1 MNYSFTV
8 SGKNKQ
14 YCLIEYVIIAMEC
27 LKENSLYTCKRKL
40 RMHEI
45 IDSLFRYKIP
55 MFFFRILQK
64 KRSSNELE
72 KPIRNIAFL
81 RPGRLGDLLVATPLF
96 HALKSEKPEIAI
108 TVICSQYNSILI
120 KHSTDVDTVKV
131 VNFHSIRAM
140 IGLYKW
146 ICRNQIDVTIDLTPG
161 FSRTS
166 TLLSYFL
173 RMSNKRTAGMHKGEV
188 ARFFDINTEV
198 YGLHIIERNRILLE
212 TVLQYQFK
220 STDFHPLLY
229 STDKH
234 VSGAAE
240 FTNQIGSNRL
250 IIGINLSAG
259 RKERQ
264 WEFDNYMKLASLIRQ
279 HYCESVE
286 VILFAHGLQRQ
297 WAEEIGRSVGFLVAP
312 STDILTTAEILRSC
326 KLLFTPDTAF
336 LHLAS
341 AVRVPVVGIYHTAGE
356 NLIRWRAYGVLT
368 RELVSCHA
376 EDVNEI
382 SAESAFTEIKDM
394 INTLEKKLFEEHL

>member
-1 MNYSFTV
+1 MACS
-8 SGKNKQ
+8 
-14 YCLIEYVIIAMEC
+14 
-27 LKENSLYTCKRKL
+27 KENRLHTRKRKL

-45 IDSLFRYKIP
+45 IDSVFRYKIP
-55 MFFFRILQK
+55 MIFFRILQK
-64 KRSSNELE
+64 KRSSKELK
-72 KPIRNIAFL
+72 KPIRHIAFL
-81 RPGRLGDLLVATPLF
+81 RPGRLGDMLVATPLF
-96 HALKSEKPEIAI
+96 HALKSEKPEIEI

-120 KHSTDVDTVKV
+120 KYSPDVDAVKV
-131 VNFHSIRAM
+131 VNFHSIPAM
-140 IGLYKW
+140 IRLYKW
-146 ICRNQIDVTIDLTPG
+146 ICRNQIDVTVDLTPG

-173 RMSNKRTAGMHKGEV
+173 QMSNKRTAGMHKGEV
-188 ARFFDINTEV
+188 AGFFDINTEV

-220 STDFHPLLY
+220 GTDFHPLLY
-229 STDKH
+229 STEKH
-234 VSGAAE
+234 IRGAAE
-240 FTNQIGSNRL
+240 FTNKIGSDQL
-250 IIGINLSAG
+250 VIGINLSAG

-264 WEFDNYMKLASLIRQ
+264 WTFDNYMKLASLIRQ

-286 VILFAHGLQRQ
+286 VILFSHGLQRQ
-297 WAEEIGRSVGFLVAP
+297 WAEEISRKEGFLVAP

-341 AVRVPVVGIYHTAGE
+341 AVKVPVVGIYHTEGE

-368 RELVSCHA
+368 RELISCHA

-382 SAESAFTEIKDM
+382 SAESAFAEIKEM
-394 INTLEKKLFEEHL
+394 INILEKKPFKEHQS